1 MVEQSTLKTQ
11 VQKINLSGHLQKMSS
26 LVFIFYPTKAI
37 KHVKLIRTG
46 RMWLLL
52 LSNVDGVGYQ
62 NSKFRLFNRT
72 TLQK

>member
-1 MVEQSTLKTQ
+1 MVEQGTLKTQ

-26 LVFIFYPTKAI
+26 LVFIFYM

-62 NSKFRLFNRT
+62 NSNFRLFNRT